1 MIPEIRG
8 EQNSFDF
15 DLSTLSTEELNSKD
29 YSEISSSSVQ
39 STEEADEEDGEFVYS
54 MDMADTDEEANHQTP
69 ISSSECI
76 ASEEAELSMTRGLN
90 FGKINSTRL

>member
-39 STEEADEEDGEFVYS
+39 STEEADEDDGEFVYS
-54 MDMADTDEEANHQTP
+54 MDMADTDEEAIHHTP
-69 ISSSECI
+69 TSSP
-76 ASEEAELSMTRGLN
+76 
-90 FGKINSTRL
+90 